1 MKKRAW
7 LILAAFGFALLI
19 AVMLYVSLAPAITKE
34 TFTFEYGQK
43 ISLSSEDLF
52 PDSKIIPDQIDL
64 DLSALKL
71 EEEEKYPQI
80 GTYTIPVTYHVWLW
94 HQTEQIKVKIQ
105 DTTKPVFTKKT
116 DEITLE
122 EGEDDVNFSV
132 YFKAEDLSKVSLV
145 YVTDEVDYDTPGTYS
160 AMVRAV
166 DASGNISE
174 QSFQIIVEEKKSL
187 FL

>member
-1 MKKRAW
+1 MGKKGIYMKKRAW

-80 GTYTIPVTYHVWLW
+80 GT
-94 HQTEQIKVKIQ
+94 
-105 DTTKPVFTKKT
+105 
-116 DEITLE
+116 
-122 EGEDDVNFSV
+122 
-132 YFKAEDLSKVSLV
+132 
-145 YVTDEVDYDTPGTYS
+145 
-160 AMVRAV
+160 
-166 DASGNISE
+166 
-174 QSFQIIVEEKKSL
+174 
-187 FL
+187 

>member
-105 DTTKPVFTKKT
+105 DTTKPVFNKK
-116 DEITLE
+116 
-122 EGEDDVNFSV
+122 N
-132 YFKAEDLSKVSLV
+132 
-145 YVTDEVDYDTPGTYS
+145 
-160 AMVRAV
+160 R
-166 DASGNISE
+166 
-174 QSFQIIVEEKKSL
+174 
-187 FL
+187 